1 MKKNILKTLS
11 SITLITVVLLCVS
24 CSLNP
29 QITMNPTK
37 DAQTCI
43 KLYEK
48 DPTKGQA
55 YMEEVITTYYMQGK
69 NSECDKFS
77 TIVAEKIAEMSFR

>member
-1 MKKNILKTLS
+1 MKPIFRMLAVMLICIG
-11 SITLITVVLLCVS
+11 ITS
-24 CSLNP
+24 CKSNSTP
-29 QITMNPTK
+29 QITMNPID

-48 DPTKGQA
+48 DAAKGEE
-55 YMEEVITTYYMQGK
+55 YMQNVITTYYMQNK

-77 TIVAEKIAEMSFR
+77 SIVTEKIAEMSFK

>member
-1 MKKNILKTLS
+1 MKIVIKMFVVMFVCLS
-11 SITLITVVLLCVS
+11 ISACEFTST
-24 CSLNP
+24 P
-29 QITMNPTK
+29 KITMNPID

-48 DPTKGQA
+48 DAAKGEE
-55 YMEEVITTYYMQGK
+55 YMQNVITTYYMQNK

-77 TIVAEKIAEMSFR
+77 SIVTEKIAEMSFK